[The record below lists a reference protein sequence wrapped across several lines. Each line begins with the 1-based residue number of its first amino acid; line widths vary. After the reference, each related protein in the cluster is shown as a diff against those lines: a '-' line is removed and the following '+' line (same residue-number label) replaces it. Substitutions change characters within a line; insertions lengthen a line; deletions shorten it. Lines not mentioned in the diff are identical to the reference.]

1 MTGMHRPA
9 VRMRHDE
16 RMIRLLTR
24 LVLALAGNAI
34 GLWLAA
40 LLLDDMEIDGAAFVV
55 AVLIFSV
62 LFAVLEPLIQK
73 QALKN
78 TEALQ
83 GSSALITTLVA
94 LILTNLISDGL
105 SISGLGT
112 WILATVIVW
121 LGTIIA
127 GVLLARFVL
136 KQAADDAKS

>member
-1 MTGMHRPA
+1 
-9 VRMRHDE
+9 
-16 RMIRLLTR
+16 MIRLLTR
-24 LVLALAGNAI
+24 LALAVAGNAI

-40 LLLDDMEIDGAAFVV
+40 LLLDDMDIDGVSFVV
-55 AVLIFSV
+55 AVLIFTV

-78 TEALQ
+78 VEALQ

-94 LILTNLISDGL
+94 LILTDLTSDGL
-105 SISGLGT
+105 SVSGVGT

-121 LGTIIA
+121 LGTIVA

-136 KQAADDAKS
+136 KQAADTART

>member
-1 MTGMHRPA
+1 
-9 VRMRHDE
+9 
-16 RMIRLLTR
+16 MIRLLTR
-24 LVLALAGNAI
+24 LALAVAGNAI

-40 LLLDDMEIDGAAFVV
+40 LLLDDMDIDGVSFVV
-55 AVLIFSV
+55 AVLIFTV

-78 TEALQ
+78 VEALQ

-94 LILTNLISDGL
+94 LILTDLISDGL
-105 SISGLGT
+105 SVSGVGT

-121 LGTIIA
+121 LGTIVA

-136 KQAADDAKS
+136 KQAADTART

>member
-1 MTGMHRPA
+1 MRHPVIG
-9 VRMRHDE
+9 MRHDDA
-16 RMIRLLTR
+16 MIRLLIR

-40 LLLDDMEIDGAAFVV
+40 VLLDDMEIDGAAFVI

-62 LFAVLEPLIQK
+62 LFVVLEPLIQK

-78 TEALQ
+78 MEALQ
-83 GSSALITTLVA
+83 GSSALITTFVA
-94 LILTNLISDGL
+94 LVITNLVSDGL
-105 SISGLGT
+105 SISGVGT
-112 WILATVIVW
+112 WVLATVIVW

-136 KQAADDAKS
+136 KQAADDVKS

>member
-1 MTGMHRPA
+1 
-9 VRMRHDE
+9 
-16 RMIRLLTR
+16 MIRLLTR

-40 LLLDDMEIDGAAFVV
+40 LLLDDMEIDGVAFVV

-78 TEALQ
+78 AEALQ

-94 LILTNLISDGL
+94 LIVTNLISDGL

-136 KQAADDAKS
+136 KQAADDVKS

>member
-1 MTGMHRPA
+1 MRHPVIG
-9 VRMRHDE
+9 MRHDDT
-16 RMIRLLTR
+16 MIRLLIR

-40 LLLDDMEIDGAAFVV
+40 ALLDDMEIDGAAFVI

-62 LFAVLEPLIQK
+62 LFVVLEPLIQK

-78 TEALQ
+78 MEALQ
-83 GSSALITTLVA
+83 GSSALITTFVA
-94 LILTNLISDGL
+94 LVITNLVSDGL
-105 SISGLGT
+105 SISGVGT
-112 WILATVIVW
+112 WVLATVIVW

-136 KQAADDAKS
+136 KQAADDVKS

>member
-1 MTGMHRPA
+1 MHHPA
-9 VRMRHDE
+9 SRVRHDDG
-16 RMIRLLTR
+16 MIRLLTR

-40 LLLDDMEIDGAAFVV
+40 LLLDDMEIDGAAFVI

-78 TEALQ
+78 AEALQ

-94 LILTNLISDGL
+94 LIVTNLISDGL

-136 KQAADDAKS
+136 KQAAEDAKS

>member
-1 MTGMHRPA
+1 MHHPA
-9 VRMRHDE
+9 SRVRHDDG
-16 RMIRLLTR
+16 MIRLLTR

-40 LLLDDMEIDGAAFVV
+40 LLLDDMEIDGVAFVV

-78 TEALQ
+78 AEALQ

-127 GVLLARFVL
+127 GVLLARFLL
-136 KQAADDAKS
+136 KQAADDVKS

>member
-1 MTGMHRPA
+1 MMRHRT
-9 VRMRHDE
+9 VRIRHDE
-16 RMIRLLTR
+16 CMIRLLTR
-24 LVLALAGNAI
+24 LALAVAGNAI

-40 LLLDDMEIDGAAFVV
+40 LLLDDMDIDGVSFVV
-55 AVLIFSV
+55 AVLIFTV

-78 TEALQ
+78 VEALQ

-94 LILTNLISDGL
+94 LILTDLTSDGL
-105 SISGLGT
+105 SVSGVGT

-121 LGTIIA
+121 LGTIVA

-136 KQAADDAKS
+136 KQAADTART

>member
-1 MTGMHRPA
+1 MHRPA

-78 TEALQ
+78 AEALQ

-136 KQAADDAKS
+136 KQVADDAKS

>member
-1 MTGMHRPA
+1 MTR
-9 VRMRHDE
+9 RL
-16 RMIRLLTR
+16 IRLL
-24 LVLALAGNAI
+24 LALAGNAI
-34 GLWLAA
+34 GLLVAA
-40 LLLDDMEIDGAAFVV
+40 ALLDDMEISGTAFIL

-78 TEALQ
+78 VEALQ

-105 SISGLGT
+105 KISGLTT

-127 GVLLARFVL
+127 GMLLGRFVL
-136 KQAADDAKS
+136 KGAADKAKD

>member
-1 MTGMHRPA
+1 
-9 VRMRHDE
+9 MRHDDC
-16 RMIRLLTR
+16 MIRLLTR
-24 LVLALAGNAI
+24 LALALAGHAI

-40 LLLDDMEIDGAAFVV
+40 LLLDDMEIDGVAFVV

-78 TEALQ
+78 VEALQ
-83 GSSALITTLVA
+83 GSSALITTFVA
-94 LILTNLISDGL
+94 LVLTSLISDGL
-105 SISGLGT
+105 SISGAGT
-112 WILATVIVW
+112 WLLATVIVW

-136 KQAADDAKS
+136 KQATDTAAT

>member
-1 MTGMHRPA
+1 MHHPA
-9 VRMRHDE
+9 SRVRHDDG
-16 RMIRLLTR
+16 MIRLLTR

-62 LFAVLEPLIQK
+62 LFALLEPLIQK

-78 TEALQ
+78 AEALQ

-94 LILTNLISDGL
+94 LIVTNLISDGL

>member
-1 MTGMHRPA
+1 MHRPA

-78 TEALQ
+78 AEALQ

>member
-1 MTGMHRPA
+1 MHHPA
-9 VRMRHDE
+9 SRVRHDDG
-16 RMIRLLTR
+16 MIRLLTR

-40 LLLDDMEIDGAAFVV
+40 LLLDDMEIDGAAFVI

-62 LFAVLEPLIQK
+62 LFALLEPLIQK

-78 TEALQ
+78 AEALQ

-94 LILTNLISDGL
+94 LIVTNLISDGL

-136 KQAADDAKS
+136 KQAAEDAKS

>member
-1 MTGMHRPA
+1 MMRHRT
-9 VRMRHDE
+9 VRIRHDE
-16 RMIRLLTR
+16 YMIRLLTR
-24 LVLALAGNAI
+24 LALAVAGNAI

-40 LLLDDMEIDGAAFVV
+40 LLLDDMEIDGVSFVV
-55 AVLIFSV
+55 AVLIFTV

-78 TEALQ
+78 VEALQ

-94 LILTNLISDGL
+94 LILTDLISDGL
-105 SISGLGT
+105 SVSGAGT

-121 LGTIIA
+121 LGTIVA

-136 KQAADDAKS
+136 KQAADSAKD

>member
-1 MTGMHRPA
+1 
-9 VRMRHDE
+9 
-16 RMIRLLTR
+16 MIRLLTR
-24 LVLALAGNAI
+24 LALALAGHAI

-40 LLLDDMEIDGAAFVV
+40 LLLDDMEIDGVAFVV

-78 TEALQ
+78 VEALQ
-83 GSSALITTLVA
+83 GSSALITTFVA
-94 LILTNLISDGL
+94 LVLTSLISDGL
-105 SISGLGT
+105 SISGAGT
-112 WILATVIVW
+112 WLLATVIVW

-136 KQAADDAKS
+136 KQATDTAAT

>member
-1 MTGMHRPA
+1 MRHPVTG
-9 VRMRHDE
+9 MRHDDT
-16 RMIRLLTR
+16 MIRLLIR

-40 LLLDDMEIDGAAFVV
+40 ALLDDMEIDGAAFVI

-62 LFAVLEPLIQK
+62 LFVVLEPLIQK

-78 TEALQ
+78 MEALQ
-83 GSSALITTLVA
+83 GSSALITTFVA
-94 LILTNLISDGL
+94 LVITNLVSDGL
-105 SISGLGT
+105 SISGVGT
-112 WILATVIVW
+112 WVLATVIVW

-136 KQAADDAKS
+136 KQAADDVKS

>member
-1 MTGMHRPA
+1 
-9 VRMRHDE
+9 
-16 RMIRLLTR
+16 MIRLLTR
-24 LVLALAGNAI
+24 LALAVAGNAI

-62 LFAVLEPLIQK
+62 LFVVLEPLIQK

-78 TEALQ
+78 MEALQ
-83 GSSALITTLVA
+83 GSSALITTFVA
-94 LILTNLISDGL
+94 LVVTNLISDGL
-105 SISGLGT
+105 TISGAGT

-136 KQAADDAKS
+136 KQAADNVKD

>member
-1 MTGMHRPA
+1 MRHPVIG
-9 VRMRHDE
+9 MRHDDA
-16 RMIRLLTR
+16 MIRLLIR

-40 LLLDDMEIDGAAFVV
+40 ALLDDMEIDGAAFVI

-62 LFAVLEPLIQK
+62 LFVVLEPLIQK

-78 TEALQ
+78 MEALQ
-83 GSSALITTLVA
+83 GSSALITTFVA
-94 LILTNLISDGL
+94 LVITNLVSDGL
-105 SISGLGT
+105 SISGVGT
-112 WILATVIVW
+112 WVLATVIVW

-136 KQAADDAKS
+136 KQAADDVKS